1 MWMGR
6 KFSLHDEP
14 SLEELLDDPVIQAVM
29 ACDRVER
36 EELLDIVV
44 SARARL
50 SDQNP
55 RARDRSSDRREPYLI
70 APARE

>member
-36 EELLDIVV
+36 EDLLDIVV

-55 RARDRSSDRREPYLI
+55 HVRGRSSDRREPYLI

>member
-14 SLEELLDDPVIQAVM
+14 SLEEMLGDPVIQAVM

-36 EELLDIVV
+36 EDLLELVV

-50 SDQNP
+50 SGQDT

-70 APARE
+70 APTRE